1 MAIKKV
7 FVVSAETKK
16 AQKEIEGLNER
27 IETSDELIS
36 DLNKQL
42 REQERLL
49 ENTAKTD
56 IKRRKA
62 INDNIKKTKKHLK
75 EEKQDRS
82 ELNKERVK
90 ANKELK
96 ETVKNQKDLTGVLG
110 FVDKA
115 TGGALS
121 AMQNFVGSITSATRG
136 MKLLRVAWIAS
147 GIGAFVVAVTSLA
160 AAFTQ
165 SEEGQ
170 EKLQRGLAVLGAI
183 TKQIM
188 DSFADLGE
196 AIIDAVSNPMESI
209 KSLGAGLLKFVTN
222 PFKTVKD
229 AVIGAKNS
237 VKEFVDETVKEV
249 KAIDQ
254 VTKARQKAHHIER
267 DLLTERAE
275 ANREINDIRLEAE
288 KRDQYNATER
298 VALLKKAQA
307 IEEEIT
313 QKEINA
319 KKLLIQ
325 AQELEMAQGKNTIE
339 DKDKLAKLQ
348 AELINLD
355 TKKLR
360 SQRLLQTQIT
370 TAQNEEKAEKQR
382 KLDEENAEIEL
393 ANQKEQKR
401 LDDIQAIRDAH
412 EQKVK
417 EEEAVKEEEKAILEK
432 EKELLALEELNATE
446 EQKATII
453 AYWDGKIQEGKDKD
467 RKEQKNKDDKEA
479 KEKENREK
487 AVANAKLNIAKNSMS
502 LIGQI
507 AGEGSKIGKAM
518 AIGQATISGYQ
529 GVQNAYTT
537 AQKSPITIG
546 FPAYPVIQASLAGA
560 FAALNIAKI
569 SKTKASGSSG
579 TSGLKSTAV
588 SSAAAPNVSSI
599 VAQTPSFDIL
609 GTSGVNQIAS
619 ALGQQPPVQ
628 AFVVSQDVT
637 TAQSLQNNIVQG
649 ASLG

>member
-16 AQKEIEGLNER
+16 AQKDLENLTEQLEIQDKVIN
-27 IETSDELIS
+27 
-36 DLNKQL
+36 DLNNDLSRQQKM
-42 REQERLL
+42 L
-49 ENTAKTD
+49 ENTSKANLSA
-56 IKRRKA
+56 RKK
-62 INDNIKKTKKHLK
+62 INDEIKKTKTELAG
-75 EEKQDRS
+75 EKRARVD
-82 ELNKERVK
+82 LNNQRKK
-90 ANKELK
+90 ANKDVK
-96 ETVKNQKDLTGVLG
+96 NSIKNQKDLTGVLG

-121 AMQNFVGSITSATRG
+121 GMQNFVSSITSATRG
-136 MKLLRVAWIAS
+136 MKLLRVAFIAT
-147 GIGAFVVAVTSLA
+147 GIGAFVIAVTSLA

-209 KSLGAGLLKFVTN
+209 KSLGKGLLKFVTN

-267 DLLTERAE
+267 DLLTERAK
-275 ANREINDIRLEAE
+275 ANRKINDIRLEAE
-288 KRDQYNATER
+288 KRDQYTAGER

-325 AQELEMAQGKNTIE
+325 AQELEMAQGKNSIE

-360 SQRLLQTQIT
+360 SQRLLQTQII
-370 TAQNEEKAEKQR
+370 TATNEEIAKKKEK
-382 KLDEENAEIEL
+382 NAEIERL
-393 ANQKEQKR
+393 EKEHQDNLKQIKEFTIVDEEQKR
-401 LDDIQAIRDAH
+401 QAQRDAL
-412 EQKVK
+412 K
-417 EEEAVKEEEKAILEK
+417 LEY
-432 EKELLALEELNATE
+432 ETLMQLA
-446 EQKATII
+446 
-453 AYWDGKIQEGKDKD
+453 
-467 RKEQKNKDDKEA
+467 KDDKDAQFDLEFAYLEKLSILQKGFNDADIAAA
-479 KEKENREK
+479 KEKSDKEIELDKR
-487 AVANAKLNIAKNSMS
+487 VQSAKLGIAKQSMA
-502 LIGQI
+502 LIGEI
-507 AGEGSKIGKAM
+507 AGEGSKLGKAM
-518 AIGQATISGYQ
+518 AIGQATISGYE
-529 GVQNAYTT
+529 GVQNAFTT
-537 AQKSPITIG
+537 ANDSPITKL
-546 FPAYPVIQASLAGA
+546 FPAYPFIQAGLAGA
-560 FAALNIAKI
+560 FAAVNVAKI
-569 SKTKASGSSG
+569 ASTDPTGKSTSPGGLSATASAPQSRAPSFNIVGQGG
-579 TSGLKSTAV
+579 TS
-588 SSAAAPNVSSI
+588 
-599 VAQTPSFDIL
+599 
-609 GTSGVNQIAS
+609 QIAS
-619 ALGQQPPVQ
+619 AIGQQQQQPIQ

-637 TAQSLQNNIVQG
+637 TAQSLENNIIQG
-649 ASLG
+649 ATLGG

>member
-16 AQKEIEGLNER
+16 AQKEVEDLTQQLEIQDKVIN
-27 IETSDELIS
+27 
-36 DLNKQL
+36 DLNNDLSRQQKM
-42 REQERLL
+42 L
-49 ENTAKTD
+49 ENTSKANLSA
-56 IKRRKA
+56 RKK
-62 INDNIKKTKKHLK
+62 INDEIKKTKTELAG
-75 EEKQDRS
+75 EKRARVD
-82 ELNKERVK
+82 LNNQRKK
-90 ANKELK
+90 ANKDLK

-136 MKLLRVAWIAS
+136 MKLLRVAWIAT

-196 AIIDAVSNPMESI
+196 AIIDAVSNPMDSI
-209 KSLGAGLLKFVTN
+209 KSLGKGLLKFVTN

-267 DLLTERAE
+267 SLLTERAE

-382 KLDEENAEIEL
+382 KLDEENAELEL
-393 ANQKEQKR
+393 EKSKEQKR
-401 LDDIQAIRDAH
+401 LDDIKAIRDAH

-417 EEEAVKEEEKAILEK
+417 EEEAIKEEEKAIIEK
-432 EKELLALEELNATE
+432 EKALAELEKLNATE
-446 EQKATII
+446 QQKAEII
-453 AYWDGKIQEGKDKD
+453 AYWNGKIQEGKDLD
-467 RKEQKNKDDKEA
+467 AEADDE
-479 KEKENREK
+479 RDK
-487 AVANAKLNIAKNSMS
+487 AVQMAKLGIAKQSMA
-502 LIGQI
+502 LIGEI
-507 AGEGSKIGKAM
+507 AGEGSKLGKAM
-518 AIGQATISGYQ
+518 AIGQATISGYE

-560 FAALNIAKI
+560 FAAVNIAKI
-569 SKTKASGSSG
+569 ASTKPTGSSG
-579 TSGLKSTAV
+579 TGGLSATA
-588 SSAAAPNVSSI
+588 SAPQSRA
-599 VAQTPSFDIL
+599 PSFNIVGQG
-609 GTSGVNQIAS
+609 GTSQIAS
-619 ALGQQPPVQ
+619 AIGQQQQQPIQ

-637 TAQSLQNNIVQG
+637 TAQSLENNIIQG
-649 ASLG
+649 ATIGG

>member
-16 AQKEIEGLNER
+16 AQKDVEDLTQQLEIQDKVINYLNN
-27 IETSDELIS
+27 
-36 DLNKQL
+36 DLSRQQKM
-42 REQERLL
+42 L
-49 ENTAKTD
+49 ENTSKANLSA
-56 IKRRKA
+56 RKK
-62 INDNIKKTKKHLK
+62 INDEIKKTKTELAG
-75 EEKQDRS
+75 EKRARVD
-82 ELNKERVK
+82 LNNQRKK
-90 ANKELK
+90 ANKDLK

-110 FVDKA
+110 IVDKA

-121 AMQNFVGSITSATRG
+121 GMQSFVSSITSATRG
-136 MKLLRVAWIAS
+136 MKLLRVAFIAT

-209 KSLGAGLLKFVTN
+209 KSLGKGLLKFVTN

-229 AVIGAKNS
+229 AVVGAKNS

-325 AQELEMAQGKNTIE
+325 AQELEMAQGKNSIE

-382 KLDEENAEIEL
+382 KLDEENAELEL
-393 ANQKEQKR
+393 EKSKEQKR
-401 LDDIQAIRDAH
+401 LDDIKAIRDAH

-417 EEEAVKEEEKAILEK
+417 EEEAIKEEEKAIIEK
-432 EKELLALEELNATE
+432 EKALAELEKLNATE
-446 EQKATII
+446 QQKAEII
-453 AYWDGKIQEGKDKD
+453 AYWDGKIQEGKDID
-467 RKEQKNKDDKEA
+467 AENE
-479 KEKENREK
+479 EKRDK
-487 AVANAKLNIAKNSMS
+487 AVKQAKLGIAKNTMA
-502 LIGQI
+502 LIGEI
-507 AGEGSKIGKAM
+507 AGEGSKLGKAM
-518 AIGQATISGYQ
+518 AIGQATISGYE

-560 FAALNIAKI
+560 FAAVNIAKI
-569 SKTKASGSSG
+569 ASTKPTGSSG
-579 TSGLKSTAV
+579 TGGLSATA
-588 SSAAAPNVSSI
+588 SAPQSRA
-599 VAQTPSFDIL
+599 PSFNIVGQG
-609 GTSGVNQIAS
+609 GTNQIAS
-619 ALGQQPPVQ
+619 AIGQQQQQPIQ

-637 TAQSLQNNIVQG
+637 TAQSLENNIIQG
-649 ASLG
+649 ATIGG

>member
-16 AQKEIEGLNER
+16 AQKEVEALNKSIEESDEIIKGLNQ
-27 IETSDELIS
+27 
-36 DLNKQL
+36 QL

-62 INDNIKKTKKHLK
+62 LNDNIKKTKKHLK

-82 ELNKERVK
+82 DINKEKAK
-90 ANKELK
+90 ANKDLK

-147 GIGAFVVAVTSLA
+147 GIGAFVLAVTSLA

-209 KSLGAGLLKFVTN
+209 KSLGKGLLKFVTN

-275 ANREINDIRLEAE
+275 ANREINNIRLEAE
-288 KRDQYNATER
+288 KRDQYTAGER

-325 AQELEMAQGKNTIE
+325 AQELEMAQGKNTIA
-339 DKDKLAKLQ
+339 DKDKLAQLQ

-360 SQRLLQTQIT
+360 SQRLLQTQII
-370 TAQNEEKAEKQR
+370 TATNEEIAKKKEK
-382 KLDEENAEIEL
+382 NAEIERL
-393 ANQKEQKR
+393 EKEHQDNLKQIKEFTIIDEEQKR
-401 LDDIQAIRDAH
+401 QAQRDAL
-412 EQKVK
+412 K
-417 EEEAVKEEEKAILEK
+417 LEY
-432 EKELLALEELNATE
+432 ETLMELA
-446 EQKATII
+446 
-453 AYWDGKIQEGKDKD
+453 
-467 RKEQKNKDDKEA
+467 KDDKDAQFDLEFA
-479 KEKENREK
+479 YLEKLSILQKGFDDADIAAKKEKSDKEIELDKR
-487 AVANAKLNIAKNSMS
+487 VQSAKLGIAKNTMA
-502 LIGQI
+502 LVEEI
-507 AGEGSKIGKAM
+507 AGEGSKLGKAM
-518 AIGQATISGYQ
+518 AIGQATISGYE
-529 GVQNAYTT
+529 GVQNAFTT
-537 AQKSPITIG
+537 AQDSPITKL
-546 FPAYPVIQASLAGA
+546 FPAYPFIQAGLAGA
-560 FAALNIAKI
+560 FAATNIAKI
-569 SKTKASGSSG
+569 ASTKPTGSSG
-579 TSGLKSTAV
+579 SGGLSATA
-588 SSAAAPNVSSI
+588 SAPQPQV
-599 VAQTPSFDIL
+599 PSFNIV
-609 GTSGVNQIAS
+609 GQGGPSQIAS
-619 ALGQQPPVQ
+619 AIGQQQQQPIQ

-637 TAQSLQNNIVQG
+637 TAQSLENNIIQG
-649 ASLG
+649 ATLGG